1 MINCDTCWY
10 FTAGASKT
18 VVLNMSTLAWSVV
31 TSVQEH
37 VPLASEGLSLV
48 VSSYNG
54 EDIVVAF
61 GGYNGHYNNEVNVLK
76 PSHKSS
82 LKSKIMGA
90 SAVPDSFSAVNNATT
105 RDIESEIKVE
115 GKADRIITTLK
126 SEKEEVEA
134 SLNKEKIQTLQLKEE
149 LAEIDTRN
157 TELYKELQSVRN
169 QLAAEQSRCFKLEVE
184 VAELRQKLQTMETL
198 QKELELLQR
207 QRAVASEQAATM
219 NAKRQS
225 SGGVWGWLA
234 GTPPPKT

>member
-1 MINCDTCWY
+1 
-10 FTAGASKT
+10 
-18 VVLNMSTLAWSVV
+18 
-31 TSVQEH
+31 
-37 VPLASEGLSLV
+37 
-48 VSSYNG
+48 
-54 EDIVVAF
+54 
-61 GGYNGHYNNEVNVLK
+61 
-76 PSHKSS
+76 
-82 LKSKIMGA
+82 
-90 SAVPDSFSAVNNATT
+90 VPDSFSAVNNATT
-105 RDIESEIKVE
+105 RDIESEIKVSQEGKVREIVMDNVNSRLKVE

>member
-1 MINCDTCWY
+1 VHAERYLLIFGGGSHATCFDDLHVLDLQTMEWSRHTQQGDAPTPRAGHAGVTIGENWY
-10 FTAGASKT
+10 IVGGGDNKSGASKT

-105 RDIESEIKVE
+105 RDIESEIKVSQE
-115 GKADRIITTLK
+115 GKVREIVMDNVNSRLK
-126 SEKEEVEA
+126 VSSRQFKRCEYQIRLDNHNA
-134 SLNKEKIQTLQLKEE
+134 SLI
-149 LAEIDTRN
+149 
-157 TELYKELQSVRN
+157 
-169 QLAAEQSRCFKLEVE
+169 F
-184 VAELRQKLQTMETL
+184 
-198 QKELELLQR
+198 LLCILDI
-207 QRAVASEQAATM
+207 
-219 NAKRQS
+219 KS
-225 SGGVWGWLA
+225 SG
-234 GTPPPKT
+234 